1 MRPLNNNLVCKDLT
15 DNSNESKSGF
25 VVKKA
30 ERFKTLE
37 ILNTSEPDILVGDKV
52 RVSINSGE
60 DDGDNVIIRRAD
72 VIYIL

>member
-15 DNSNESKSGF
+15 DDSSESTSGF
-25 VVKKA
+25 IIRKA

-37 ILNTSEPDILVGDKV
+37 VINSSEPDILVGDKV

-60 DDGDNVIIRRAD
+60 DDGENVIIRRAD